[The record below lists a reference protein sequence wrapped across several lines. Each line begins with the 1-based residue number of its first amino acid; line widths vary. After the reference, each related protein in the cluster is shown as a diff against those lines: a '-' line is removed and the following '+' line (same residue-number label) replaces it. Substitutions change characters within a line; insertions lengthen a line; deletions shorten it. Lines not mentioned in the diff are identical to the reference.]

1 MDFGRID
8 NVLMAKS
15 CGVDALRTADPGE
28 LAAAVRAA
36 IEQGKSLVAAVPV
49 HYADYRK
56 LF

>member
-8 NVLMAKS
+8 NVKMAES
-15 CGVDALRTADPGE
+15 CGVEALRTANPGE
-28 LAAAVRAA
+28 LAAAVRRA
-36 IEQGKSLVAAVPV
+36 IEQGKSLVAAVPI